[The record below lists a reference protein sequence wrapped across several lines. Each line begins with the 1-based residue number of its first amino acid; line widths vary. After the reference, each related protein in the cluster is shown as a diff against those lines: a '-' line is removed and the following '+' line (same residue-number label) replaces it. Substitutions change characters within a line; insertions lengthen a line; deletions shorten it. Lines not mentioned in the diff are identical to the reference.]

1 MTDPTNARRPR
12 KTGVDKA
19 IAHVDAKIAALRDEI
34 AVLERARLVLVEHT
48 KAGRDAP

>member
-12 KTGVDKA
+12 KTAIDK
-19 IAHVDAKIAALRDEI
+19 VLDNLDAKIAALRDEI
-34 AVLERARLVLVEHT
+34 KALEHARHVLIENA